1 MMVPVQH
8 RHETVSV
15 ILERVRTLYN
25 IDSFRAD
32 VRKVLAEQMLSLF
45 QRYPQ
50 LIVDLRKEL
59 LEFVGTRR
67 NVGDGEY
74 KTNTSTGI
82 WLTREDDLG
91 GMPQMPQRS
100 LGGVCIHS
108 ISAPLSS
115 RYLFLHCAD
124 VCPDFC
130 LV

>member
-1 MMVPVQH
+1 MMVPVQQ

-74 KTNTSTGI
+74 KPTPPPAFG
-82 WLTREDDLG
+82 
-91 GMPQMPQRS
+91 
-100 LGGVCIHS
+100 
-108 ISAPLSS
+108 
-115 RYLFLHCAD
+115 
-124 VCPDFC
+124 
-130 LV
+130 